1 MAGSIDFKGKIDAV
15 DATDNL
21 LVFRGTPAS
30 PTEAG
35 NYSVQQLLEYL
46 DTALDGTV
54 SQYLAQIIEQATAA
68 EQAATSAADNLATIQ
83 AMSRYLYVDSDGELS
98 VND

>member
-1 MAGSIDFKGKIDAV
+1 MAGSIDFKGKIISV
-15 DATDNL
+15 DAADNL
-21 LVFRGTPAS
+21 LVFKGEPSA

-46 DTALDGTV
+46 DTALEGAV
-54 SQYLAQIIEQATAA
+54 SQYLSQIIEQKTAA